1 MRSKKEL
8 TQLLGRNE
16 QNLPAAPGFRKQE
29 FGKYSIGVF
38 KDADNVDFPMKNGA
52 AWNKPSGD
60 DNFTLWISDG
70 QKSSRSEKITFT
82 DSSQVSSFAKKLYDI
97 AKKKGVQQ
105 NLTASDYEKVL
116 KMWLKA
122 KRDVQYGGGPNEYD

>member
-8 TQLLGRNE
+8 AQLLGRNE

-29 FGKYSIGVF
+29 SGKYSIGVF
-38 KDADNVDFPMKNGA
+38 KDADNVYFTLKNGA
-52 AWNKPSGD
+52 GWDKPSGD

-70 QKSSRSEKITFT
+70 RTRSRSEKITFT

-105 NLTASDYEKVL
+105 NQSAADYEKVL

>member
-16 QNLPAAPGFRKQE
+16 QNLPAAQGFRKNE
-29 FGKYSIGVF
+29 MGKYSVNVF
-38 KDADNVDFPMKNGA
+38 KDADNVDFPMKYGG